1 MINSS
6 LLASSFASSKN
17 GAESKDQLEI
27 VCPKC
32 QRNIQLVS
40 GQICSARRLVSLRV
54 KHTSDSQ
61 DQLQLLGKE
70 KEFTGVKNRPLSI
83 Y

>member
-61 DQLQLLGKE
+61 LQLLGKE
-70 KEFTGVKNRPLSI
+70 KEFTGVKNRPVSI